1 MQLLASETGRQA
13 ILLLALFLLMAVVA
27 ALVGCGPAAS
37 PTPENTGI
45 LPVALDTPTP
55 TPITTPATALAPK
68 LAYTPTP
75 PPTSALPPTPT
86 NIPTPPPLT
95 PADTPFPTPTPAR
108 HYPELSPTLEKS
120 AAEPTP
126 SPGGDSQTAT
136 ETYAAIRIWTCA
148 DPYDSST
155 QAVLDWLS
163 DQGISGQ
170 HVGIVTGENFLVVDR
185 VAVSLLDT
193 LSQRDD
199 VFGVDHIQES
209 PPPLDYQD
217 GDELWPLPP
226 PLPARKHP
234 KLERDLDSLVIAS
247 TKCLGTA
254 WPAAADPQV
263 WVKILL
269 RDNPDTATTRD
280 IVSWL
285 KANGVPIQD
294 SDLYRTWVEGY
305 RDGTTILIYSFPV
318 SLVLPLSEQPGVI
331 GISKYVPATPS
342 VGPAHPD
349 N

>member
-1 MQLLASETGRQA
+1 MQLLAAATVRQA
-13 ILLLALFLLMAVVA
+13 ILLPALFLLMAVGA
-27 ALVGCGPAAS
+27 ALLACGPAAQ

-45 LPVALDTPTP
+45 PPAVSDTPTP
-55 TPITTPATALAPK
+55 TPTPTATPMPDLAPK
-68 LAYTPTP
+68 PTHTPALSPTP
-75 PPTSALPPTPT
+75 ALPPTPANT
-86 NIPTPPPLT
+86 PTTPPPT

-108 HYPELSPTLEKS
+108 HYPELSPTLEKPV
-120 AAEPTP
+120 AEPTP

-148 DPYDSST
+148 DPYDFST

-193 LSQRDD
+193 LSQQSD

-209 PPPLDYQD
+209 PPPTQYQD
-217 GDELWPLPP
+217 GDELWPPPP
-226 PLPARKHP
+226 PLPVRKYP
-234 KLERDLDSLVIAS
+234 KLDRDLDSLVIAF
-247 TKCLGTA
+247 TKCPGAA

-269 RDNPDTATTRD
+269 RDNPDTATTRA

-285 KANGVPIQD
+285 KANGIPIQD

-318 SLVLPLSEQPGVI
+318 SLVLPLSEQPSVI
-331 GISKYVPATPS
+331 GISKHVPETPS
-342 VGPAHPD
+342 VGPA

>member
-1 MQLLASETGRQA
+1 MQLLASETARQA
-13 ILLLALFLLMAVVA
+13 ILLPALFLLMAVGT
-27 ALVGCGPAAS
+27 ALLACGPAAQ
-37 PTPENTGI
+37 
-45 LPVALDTPTP
+45 
-55 TPITTPATALAPK
+55 
-68 LAYTPTP
+68 
-75 PPTSALPPTPT
+75 
-86 NIPTPPPLT
+86 
-95 PADTPFPTPTPAR
+95 
-108 HYPELSPTLEKS
+108 
-120 AAEPTP
+120 PTP
-126 SPGGDSQTAT
+126 SPGGNSQTAT

-163 DQGISGQ
+163 DQGISGR

-234 KLERDLDSLVIAS
+234 KLDRPLDSLVIAS
-247 TKCLGTA
+247 TKCLGA
-254 WPAAADPQV
+254 DWPAAADPQV

-269 RDNPDTATTRD
+269 MDNPDTATTRA

-331 GISKYVPATPS
+331 GISKYVPETPS
-342 VGPAHPD
+342 VGPVHPA